1 MHRELVAVAEDLA
14 RAPAA
19 GAEIPENKVR
29 PRVFKPLPA
38 CMHAPRERDRR
49 RAFARTSA
57 RHGRVY
63 ADLCTVCDIN
73 ACAACCNAVW

>member
-29 PRVFKPLPA
+29 PRVCNPLPA
-38 CMHAPRERDRR
+38 CVHAPRERDRLC
-49 RAFARTSA
+49 
-57 RHGRVY
+57 
-63 ADLCTVCDIN
+63 ADVG
-73 ACAACCNAVW
+73 AP